1 MDGAKQ
7 ATDTSDSERRC
18 RKVFCGSR
26 NQFVSSGESRKNKN
40 LADSNSE
47 AGKETQPPEGPGFL
61 SNDKGFDG
69 LDESDIAVCLSIQLR
84 VSRS

>member
-7 ATDTSDSERRC
+7 ATDTSDLERGC

-26 NQFVSSGESRKNKN
+26 NTFVSSCGSRKNKN

-47 AGKETQPPEGPGFL
+47 AGKETQPPEGLGFL
-61 SNDKGFDG
+61 SNDN
-69 LDESDIAVCLSIQLR
+69 QLR

>member
-7 ATDTSDSERRC
+7 ATDTSDLEREC

-26 NQFVSSGESRKNKN
+26 NLFVSSGGSRKNKN

-47 AGKETQPPEGPGFL
+47 AGKETQPPEGLGFL
-61 SNDKGFDG
+61 SNDN
-69 LDESDIAVCLSIQLR
+69 QLR

>member
-1 MDGAKQ
+1 MDGAKH
-7 ATDTSDSERRC
+7 ATDTPDLERGC

-26 NQFVSSGESRKNKN
+26 NAFVSSYGSRKNKN

-47 AGKETQPPEGPGFL
+47 AGKETQPPEGLGFL
-61 SNDKGFDG
+61 SNDKRPDG
-69 LDESDIAVCLSIQLR
+69 LYRLVMAVCLSNQLR